1 MYLITWALVHESF
14 FNFFSFQ
21 DVTIILVFKQISEF
35 PCDWAEYS
43 NQHVNVI
50 ATHSER
56 YPSVLWQASYRIW
69 INLIISIVLTII
81 SIKNNCGEWWNRV
94 ISTKFSSCS
103 FFLLFLQLHYGI
115 SWNGCIEWFTFWEKN
130 VPEKAV
136 SGGGRLCYE
145 YLLSSEDSCWIRTTK
160 RQFETCIKLCKSS
173 CGQNNRN

>member
-103 FFLLFLQLHYGI
+103 FFFTIPAAALWNIMKWVYRVIYILRKECPWKGSFRGRETLLWIFAQFRG
-115 SWNGCIEWFTFWEKN
+115 
-130 VPEKAV
+130 
-136 SGGGRLCYE
+136 
-145 YLLSSEDSCWIRTTK
+145 LL
-160 RQFETCIKLCKSS
+160 L
-173 CGQNNRN
+173 N